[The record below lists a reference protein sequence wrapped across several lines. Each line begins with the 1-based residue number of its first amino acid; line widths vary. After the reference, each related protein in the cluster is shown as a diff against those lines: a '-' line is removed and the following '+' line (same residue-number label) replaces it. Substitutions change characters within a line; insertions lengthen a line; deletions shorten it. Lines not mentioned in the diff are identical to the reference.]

1 MRVLRASSYRS
12 MPWKNGGGT
21 TTEIAVHP
29 EGAGLD
35 TFEWRV
41 SMARVETDGPFSGF
55 PGVDR
60 TLAILE
66 GSGIVLNI
74 KDRKPVTLKRT
85 SKPLSFPADVQ
96 TSAELVSGPITDLNV
111 MTGRGAWK
119 HSVERVAS
127 GATKTLTL
135 DSEATLVL
143 VADGEAS
150 LRIPGDEGG
159 LAARDCAI
167 FDRSPDAL
175 VLTPHGACT
184 LFIVR
189 LDRV

>member
-1 MRVLRASSYRS
+1 

-41 SMARVETDGPFSGF
+41 SMARVETDGPFSNF
-55 PGVDR
+55 AGVDR
-60 TLAILE
+60 TLAVLDGE
-66 GSGIVLNI
+66 GIVLDV
-74 KDRKPVTLKRT
+74 KGSKPVTLQRT
-85 SKPLSFPADVQ
+85 SKPLSFQADVQ

-111 MTGRGAWK
+111 MTRRRAWA
-119 HSVERVAS
+119 HSIERVTSPVTNAV
-127 GATKTLTL
+127 TL
-135 DSEATLVL
+135 DSETTLVL

-167 FDRSPDAL
+167 FDRSPDEL

-184 LFIVR
+184 LFVVR
-189 LDRV
+189 LDRA